1 MSIFCAQSH
10 WLSHNHP
17 AGHFTQNISRSP
29 CRRQFICDLH
39 HLCRGFLKLY
49 RLHHPHIAKKI
60 HFTRAPSG
68 SRPFHLNPPKM
79 HVPRTK
85 ADVITVQMIC
95 PILQFVT
102 DGTCWQLKNLKSNP
116 HNASTQELLLV
127 QGHNISMKLSI
138 NIKLGT
144 RHDLMYRKQAMA
156 R

>member
-1 MSIFCAQSH
+1 MTQSLSREKMSIFRAQSH

-17 AGHFTQNISRSP
+17 AGHFTQNISRYPLPIACCPLPP

-39 HLCRGFLKLY
+39 HPCRGFLKLY

-85 ADVITVQMIC
+85 AHVITVQTIC

-116 HNASTQELLLV
+116 HNAST
-127 QGHNISMKLSI
+127 
-138 NIKLGT
+138 
-144 RHDLMYRKQAMA
+144 
-156 R
+156 